1 MRAVQASVQ
10 AVVVFAHM
18 QLQRVPA
25 GSVQESSWIVC
36 GGAGEVVWVD
46 PYEDLS
52 SQCSLRLCSI

>member
-18 QLQRVPA
+18 QLQGDPA

-36 GGAGEVVWVD
+36 GRAGEVVWVG
-46 PYEDLS
+46 P
-52 SQCSLRLCSI
+52 